1 MCSKFENRI
10 EQRYSQYRIFI
21 ALSHLYYLHSMS
33 ILSERIEW
41 LTQEFDALIESLHV
55 SHNPE
60 ERKLL
65 LRRMRF
71 LIVEIDTLI
80 SSHLKRDSQASPAPN
95 QPKSES

>member
-1 MCSKFENRI
+1 
-10 EQRYSQYRIFI
+10 
-21 ALSHLYYLHSMS
+21 MS

-41 LTQEFDALIESLHV
+41 LTQEFDGLIESLHV

-71 LIVEIDTLI
+71 LIIEIDILV
-80 SSHLKRDSQASPAPN
+80 SSHLKQDSSPLPPD
-95 QPKSES
+95 QRTPRS